1 MEDEGNGVPISSAQ
15 KQKSGPVS
23 QTTTVLEAIRHDILH
38 GVLAPG
44 LKLKIE
50 LLQERYHSGATPIRE
65 ALSLLSATGL
75 VARIEN
81 RGFRVAL
88 ISIEHCMEVIWTRCF
103 VEERAIREAILHG
116 GVAWEEKIV
125 VAQYHLLRE
134 SDRQD
139 ADDEAF
145 RQWEK
150 AHEEFHVA
158 LISACPSKSLLR
170 FCAQLYNES
179 NRYRYIGR
187 LGRMSRAGAYEE
199 HMKIADAALKR
210 DGELAAALLVEH
222 YRRTGELLKA
232 HLEGAAQKPAVRPP
246 LKSIK
251 A

>member
-1 MEDEGNGVPISSAQ
+1 MSTTRKE
-15 KQKSGPVS
+15 KSGPIS
-23 QTTTVLEAIRHDILH
+23 QTTTVLEAIRSDILH

-50 LLQERYHSGATPIRE
+50 LLQERYNCGATPIRE
-65 ALSLLSATGL
+65 ALSLLSANGL
-75 VARIEN
+75 VKRIEN

-88 ISIEHCMEVIWTRCF
+88 VSPEHCAEVIWTRCF

-116 GVAWEEKIV
+116 GADWEEKIV
-125 VAQYHLLRE
+125 VAQYRLLQE
-134 SDRQD
+134 SDRLD
-139 ADDEAF
+139 AEDEAF

-150 AHEEFHVA
+150 AHEDFHVA

-179 NRYRYIGR
+179 SRYRYIGR
-187 LGRMSRAGAYEE
+187 LGRVSRAGAYEE
-199 HMKIADAALKR
+199 HTKIADAALKR
-210 DGELAAALLVEH
+210 DGELAASLLVEH

-232 HLEGAAQKPAVRPP
+232 HLEVSDSKPALRPP

-251 A
+251 